1 MLAKR
6 KFQNFVGTYG
16 DQSISGKKTFT
27 ENLVV
32 TGECTLPDDTNLNI
46 TFDNSSIAQSVI
58 VSTSG
63 WIYDTF
69 TELIGSVT
77 DLVSDLTNNTFGF
90 LTTTDTI
97 SQNQIDQ
104 TTENGWITGMY
115 TTMYDGLTNLLAP
128 KTNPTFT
135 GDMTFPNGKVISQTE
150 EDTTFWKDVTLN
162 GTVTFPESSISQ
174 SAIYWAEP
182 GGWFT
187 LFSEEI
193 VALLNGTFTTPTF
206 EGTVTF
212 IDTSTTPNTSTT
224 ISDYLKSS
232 TAASTYLT
240 QTNATS
246 TYAPKASPTFTGT
259 ISLNGNVTLAS
270 ASANT
275 ITLNDHLVLCA
286 GSNFTTPVSGQ
297 QGYIKTGTNTT
308 DATAITSASSIDFAS
323 INLSYGVWLIIG
335 HLSYFSNAAGTIT
348 DKYFWIN
355 SQATTQ
361 STTNM
366 IKNTYSISV
375 GLNKS
380 HVDSI
385 QRIVTVT
392 SASQDW
398 FLGANLTFSTTT
410 LITRSSN
417 TNLYAVRIA

>member
-115 TTMYDGLTNLLAP
+115 TTMYSGLTNLLAP
-128 KTNPTFT
+128 KISPTFT

-162 GTVTFPESSISQ
+162 GTVTFP
-174 SAIYWAEP
+174 
-182 GGWFT
+182 
-187 LFSEEI
+187 
-193 VALLNGTFTTPTF
+193 
-206 EGTVTF
+206 
-212 IDTSTTPNTSTT
+212 
-224 ISDYLKSS
+224 
-232 TAASTYLT
+232 
-240 QTNATS
+240 
-246 TYAPKASPTFTGT
+246 
-259 ISLNGNVTLAS
+259 
-270 ASANT
+270 
-275 ITLNDHLVLCA
+275 
-286 GSNFTTPVSGQ
+286 
-297 QGYIKTGTNTT
+297 
-308 DATAITSASSIDFAS
+308 
-323 INLSYGVWLIIG
+323 
-335 HLSYFSNAAGTIT
+335 
-348 DKYFWIN
+348 
-355 SQATTQ
+355 
-361 STTNM
+361 
-366 IKNTYSISV
+366 
-375 GLNKS
+375 
-380 HVDSI
+380 
-385 QRIVTVT
+385 
-392 SASQDW
+392 
-398 FLGANLTFSTTT
+398 
-410 LITRSSN
+410 
-417 TNLYAVRIA
+417 